1 MIVKE
6 LIEQLS
12 KVDPNKEVFVSY
24 YDEDGEDIVKID
36 NDRNAVFLVYGD
48 SNNDYDYAVKEMTPR
63 ELFEALEP
71 IVKIYGYQE
80 VSNTIDSMW
89 EMYEEEL

>member
-12 KVDPNKEVFVSY
+12 KTDPYKEVFVSY

-48 SNNDYDYAVKEMTPR
+48 SNIEAYEEPYDDMGFNPYMGCYDYDC
-63 ELFEALEP
+63 
-71 IVKIYGYQE
+71 
-80 VSNTIDSMW
+80 
-89 EMYEEEL
+89 